1 MRTVLLVDDEPGLL
15 AGMANALRR
24 EPYEVVTAA
33 SGPEALAMLGR
44 VSIDVV
50 LSDEHMPGMSGTEF
64 LARVAEEQPDVV
76 RMVLT
81 GNATVSAAKRAIN
94 GAGVFRFL
102 EKPTPLPALR
112 DALAAALRERA
123 RRQATTRL
131 IEAAQAHAA
140 LAGEEPASP
149 AEPSIE
155 TTTLALTP
163 EIRRLLSVREREVMT
178 QLADGYRVSEIAAR
192 LFISPH
198 TVRNHLKALFRKLDV
213 HSQDELI
220 RLARGGA

>member
-1 MRTVLLVDDEPGLL
+1 MSTVLLVDDEPALL
-15 AGMANALRR
+15 AGMAHALRR
-24 EPYEVVTAA
+24 DPYEVVTAA
-33 SGPEALAMLGR
+33 SGPEALAMLER

-50 LSDEHMPGMSGTEF
+50 LSDEQMPGMCGTEL
-64 LARVAEEQPDVV
+64 LARVAERQPDVV

-102 EKPTPLPALR
+102 EKPTPLSALR
-112 DALAAALRERA
+112 DALSAAFRERA

-140 LAGEEPASP
+140 LAGEPPAHVEPIP
-149 AEPSIE
+149 EEPG
-155 TTTLALTP
+155 LALSP
-163 EIRRLLSVREREVMT
+163 EVRRRLSVREREVMT
-178 QLADGYRVSEIAAR
+178 QLADGYRVSEIATR

-220 RLARGGA
+220 RLARGDS